1 MNKFNKNKMISNFKN
16 DLGSKILDSHYPH
29 VGTFYLHVFVWSI
42 AGIVVHL
49 NTKNCDW
56 FRTYYLIQ
64 DKVNLSS

>member
-1 MNKFNKNKMISNFKN
+1 MNNFNKMISNFEN
-16 DLGSKILDSHYPH
+16 DLGSKFLDNLYPL
-29 VGTFYLHVFVWSI
+29 VGSFYLHVFVWSI

-49 NTKNCDW
+49 NTKNYDL